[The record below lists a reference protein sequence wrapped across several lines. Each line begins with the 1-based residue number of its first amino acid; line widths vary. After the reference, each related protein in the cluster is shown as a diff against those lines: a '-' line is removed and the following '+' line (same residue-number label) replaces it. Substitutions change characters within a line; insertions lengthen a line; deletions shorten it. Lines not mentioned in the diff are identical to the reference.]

1 MSHILILCCNK
12 IFSVIIIV
20 HVYMVTMT
28 DRMLGNFQY
37 DFINFTLAPVYT
49 KMIFIQPVGAF
60 HIIQIKIPYF
70 IIFQDYMSEILY
82 CLSNLLLLYLLTN
95 SVLMCRLY
103 YSWSENILVCSLN
116 DGGTFLEILVYQTKY
131 WINAILLTLPH
142 NLWLAATGLEVFCQ
156 FQLHLSL

>member
-1 MSHILILCCNK
+1 
-12 IFSVIIIV
+12 
-20 HVYMVTMT
+20 MVTMT

-103 YSWSENILVCSLN
+103 YS
-116 DGGTFLEILVYQTKY
+116 
-131 WINAILLTLPH
+131 
-142 NLWLAATGLEVFCQ
+142 
-156 FQLHLSL
+156 